1 MKVLHLNKYS
11 IAAVLFLIAAAVL
24 VAISLITNLGE
35 FVTAAFVIS
44 GMVCGMMGI
53 FMLTFFSGEPIDPR
67 LVGLLPVQGCINLC
81 RIGHD
86 LGITGNAYFLP
97 PRVTGEA
104 RVMQFNPSSIY
115 KGSDVSSKGSFP
127 ETKPEGLV
135 TIPSCDPLI
144 QDLRK
149 RKSLIIP
156 DKEEN
161 LTLLLRETLGDILE
175 FAPRVSARWHGS
187 TITIT
192 LHRYRYIAG
201 CQFIAQE
208 SPGCC
213 IRNPCPACSLCGALI
228 AEGMDKVVTLDQCSI
243 SSSKEDVIIIY
254 SLVPHASASD

>member
-1 MKVLHLNKYS
+1 MRYDDSERNAVSETHGANRMKVLHLNKYS

-127 ETKPEGLV
+127 ETEPEGLV

-149 RKSLIIP
+149 RKCAYNS
-156 DKEEN
+156 
-161 LTLLLRETLGDILE
+161 G
-175 FAPRVSARWHGS
+175 
-187 TITIT
+187 
-192 LHRYRYIAG
+192 
-201 CQFIAQE
+201 
-208 SPGCC
+208 
-213 IRNPCPACSLCGALI
+213 
-228 AEGMDKVVTLDQCSI
+228 
-243 SSSKEDVIIIY
+243 
-254 SLVPHASASD
+254 

>member
-11 IAAVLFLIAAAVL
+11 TAAVLFLTAAAGF
-24 VAISLITNLGE
+24 VAIALITNLGE
-35 FVTAAFVIS
+35 FITAAFVIS

-53 FMLTFFSGEPIDPR
+53 FMLTFFSGEPIDPH
-67 LVGLLPVQGCINLC
+67 LVGLLPVQGCMNLC
-81 RIGHD
+81 RIGYD

-97 PRVTGEA
+97 PRVTGET
-104 RVMQFNPSSIY
+104 RVMQFNPASIY
-115 KGSDVSSKGSFP
+115 QGSEVSSKGSFP
-127 ETKPEGLV
+127 ETKPAGLV
-135 TIPSCDPLI
+135 TLPSCDPLI

-149 RKSLIIP
+149 RKALVIP
-156 DKEEN
+156 DNAEN
-161 LTLLLRETLGDILE
+161 LTQLLRETLGEILE

-192 LHRYRYIAG
+192 LHRFRYIAG

-213 IRNPCPACSLCGALI
+213 IRNPCPASSLCGALI

-243 SSSKEDVIIIY
+243 SPSHQDIIIIY
-254 SLVPHASASD
+254 SIVPHASSSE

>member
-24 VAISLITNLGE
+24 VAISLITNLSE
-35 FVTAAFVIS
+35 FVTAAFVIC

-81 RIGHD
+81 RIGYD

-115 KGSDVSSKGSFP
+115 KGSDVSSK
-127 ETKPEGLV
+127 
-135 TIPSCDPLI
+135 
-144 QDLRK
+144 DLRK

-192 LHRYRYIAG
+192 LHRYRYITG

-213 IRNPCPACSLCGALI
+213 VRNPCPACSICGALI

-254 SLVPHASASD
+254 SLVPHISASE

>member
-1 MKVLHLNKYS
+1 
-11 IAAVLFLIAAAVL
+11 
-24 VAISLITNLGE
+24 
-35 FVTAAFVIS
+35 
-44 GMVCGMMGI
+44 
-53 FMLTFFSGEPIDPR
+53 
-67 LVGLLPVQGCINLC
+67 
-81 RIGHD
+81 
-86 LGITGNAYFLP
+86 
-97 PRVTGEA
+97 
-104 RVMQFNPSSIY
+104 MQFNPSLIY

-192 LHRYRYIAG
+192 LHRLPVHCRMSVHCAG
-201 CQFIAQE
+201 IPGLLYQE
-208 SPGCC
+208 PLSGVQ
-213 IRNPCPACSLCGALI
+213 SLRGI
-228 AEGMDKVVTLDQCSI
+228 DR
-243 SSSKEDVIIIY
+243 
-254 SLVPHASASD
+254 

>member
-97 PRVTGEA
+97 PALPGK
-104 RVMQFNPSSIY
+104 PGSCSSTR
-115 KGSDVSSKGSFP
+115 P
-127 ETKPEGLV
+127 
-135 TIPSCDPLI
+135 
-144 QDLRK
+144 
-149 RKSLIIP
+149 
-156 DKEEN
+156 
-161 LTLLLRETLGDILE
+161 
-175 FAPRVSARWHGS
+175 
-187 TITIT
+187 
-192 LHRYRYIAG
+192 
-201 CQFIAQE
+201 
-208 SPGCC
+208 
-213 IRNPCPACSLCGALI
+213 
-228 AEGMDKVVTLDQCSI
+228 
-243 SSSKEDVIIIY
+243 
-254 SLVPHASASD
+254 